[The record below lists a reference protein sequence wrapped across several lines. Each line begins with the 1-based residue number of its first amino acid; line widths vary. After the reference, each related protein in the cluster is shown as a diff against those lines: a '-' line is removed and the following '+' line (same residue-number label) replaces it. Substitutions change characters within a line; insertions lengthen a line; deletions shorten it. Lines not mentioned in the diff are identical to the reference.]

1 MLASIFSQKWVH
13 FANALGDNNLEGSFA
28 VTNSVQNIWPSYIV
42 WVVQN
47 MLHPMTSRRPIT
59 SPDRPSKMSQL
70 LPTRWSKNQ
79 NSTSKQCDKIG
90 LLLKPVMTNFLT
102 KKVAQNFATTFG
114 VFWNY
119 LLSRENFCGYF
130 WIKMGL
136 LFIPTF
142 GRTMSCVQ
150 HRSNHFDIFL
160 FVNFSKKK
168 FLDWQ
173 TPKETFLLQQ
183 EGAFLQ
189 KKKPKID
196 VIKSISKAFHTE
208 LFWQYLTQSNCC
220 SGANIKAKLEPKFYD
235 NT

>member
-142 GRTMSCVQ
+142 GRTMSEPIRPVYNIGRTISTFFYLSTSAKKNFLTDKPRKRRFCYNRRERFYRK
-150 HRSNHFDIFL
+150 RSPKLTLLKVYQRL
-160 FVNFSKKK
+160 F
-168 FLDWQ
+168 
-173 TPKETFLLQQ
+173 TP
-183 EGAFLQ
+183 
-189 KKKPKID
+189 
-196 VIKSISKAFHTE
+196 
-208 LFWQYLTQSNCC
+208 NCF
-220 SGANIKAKLEPKFYD
+220 G